1 MSGDQPVSFVEVY
14 GGTHSPW
21 VQSVL
26 LGLEERG
33 VDHSLRSTPPLECFK
48 KWGVLM
54 PAVSIDGA
62 PWQIESSEILAELG
76 FDPISQEDLNMVR
89 AAWQGVLHRP
99 NNPLRFFSEFSKAGD
114 SASHFVQRSA
124 RNFLRAFIPFY
135 MFILINVA
143 KRVRKVPDPANF
155 GDQFLH
161 WEKSL
166 QTSGGAF
173 LGGDTPSATDIML
186 FGVIQCHSSIPVPPL
201 DALLNDSRLACV
213 RQWILTMQSRLTNH
227 RHMYSASH
235 FASTSKP
242 PVPASIAQR
251 TFFFVGLALSV
262 AMLPLTLSLALYL
275 MRRVPR

>member
-99 NNPLRFFSEFSKAGD
+99 NNPLRFFLNSVKPETLP
-114 SASHFVQRSA
+114 R
-124 RNFLRAFIPFY
+124 
-135 MFILINVA
+135 
-143 KRVRKVPDPANF
+143 
-155 GDQFLH
+155 
-161 WEKSL
+161 
-166 QTSGGAF
+166 T
-173 LGGDTPSATDIML
+173 L
-186 FGVIQCHSSIPVPPL
+186 F
-201 DALLNDSRLACV
+201 
-213 RQWILTMQSRLTNH
+213 
-227 RHMYSASH
+227 
-235 FASTSKP
+235 
-242 PVPASIAQR
+242 IAQHA
-251 TFFFVGLALSV
+251 TSCA
-262 AMLPLTLSLALYL
+262 PLFLFTCSY
-275 MRRVPR
+275 